1 MQKKHGKQTK
11 KSGFGSDP
19 PLVWEKFPRKVVFF
33 SGGRPLLDSSVLVP
47 ISGVPP
53 CERLHPE
60 DYKNMVVFGCG
71 AHQRGVI
78 AAQSQQTLKLWA
90 QHGLIHAY
98 SAAGSKNQNCG
109 RVLFSFVFFF
119 TSDFAVKKRE
129 INDFTLKAN
138 NSTLKTPTHKN
149 FHIIIILRR

>member
-1 MQKKHGKQTK
+1 
-11 KSGFGSDP
+11 
-19 PLVWEKFPRKVVFF
+19 
-33 SGGRPLLDSSVLVP
+33 
-47 ISGVPP
+47 
-53 CERLHPE
+53 
-60 DYKNMVVFGCG
+60 MVVFGCG
-71 AHQRGVI
+71 AHQQGVI

-98 SAAGSKNQNCG
+98 SVAGSKNQNCG
-109 RVLFSFVFFF
+109 RVLFSFFFFF

-129 INDFTLKAN
+129 INDFTLTAN